1 AILGAPNRNGII
13 EPTELYNQI
22 YEQAGDV
29 KPKCIAFDASA
40 DVYAG
45 NEIDRSQTRQFVG
58 LLRKLASA
66 CQGSVILLSHPS
78 LTGISSGSGLSGST
92 AWHNSVRARMYL
104 TSLKPEQG
112 EQPDSDLR
120 VLEFKKNN
128 YGPKGESIAL
138 RYRNGL
144 FLPEAG
150 MSSIEVA
157 AAEQAANDLFL
168 TLLARHTRS
177 GRNVSHNKK
186 ANNFAPLVFANEPE
200 AKKLLRAKIL
210 LPMRWSVYFAK
221 IRFIQRLMGVTIT
234 SALR

>member
-1 AILGAPNRNGII
+1 
-13 EPTELYNQI
+13 
-22 YEQAGDV
+22 
-29 KPKCIAFDASA
+29 
-40 DVYAG
+40 
-45 NEIDRSQTRQFVG
+45 
-58 LLRKLASA
+58 
-66 CQGSVILLSHPS
+66 
-78 LTGISSGSGLSGST
+78 
-92 AWHNSVRARMYL
+92 YL

-234 SALR
+234 SALRKDRENEGGSHSGSHAVRMRFAWLAWGCVAWLAYIVNHANQQTGMRTMPVLLFLVCSGPLSDAASNVATPASCRCGFYICWNADAGVQEL